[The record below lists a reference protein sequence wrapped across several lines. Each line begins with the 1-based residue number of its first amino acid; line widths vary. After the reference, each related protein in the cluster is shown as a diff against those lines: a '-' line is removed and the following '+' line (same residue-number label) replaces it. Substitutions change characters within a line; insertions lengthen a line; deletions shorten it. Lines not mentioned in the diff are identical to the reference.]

1 VTQPNQTRTLTALV
15 LTKPGGFGS
24 KARHQGHWHK
34 ANQKTEAFAINAAK
48 HARLRN
54 GGEAAMQ

>member
-1 VTQPNQTRTLTALV
+1 QPNQTRTLTALV

-34 ANQKTEAFAINAAK
+34 ANQKTEAFAINAKLSGDLVMEAK
-48 HARLRN
+48 P
-54 GGEAAMQ
+54 Q